1 MTDTPRPCIL
11 LVDNDELLLNGLIR
25 MLRPT
30 RRRVLTATTAEAAG
44 TLLADNE
51 VGVIVCE
58 PRDTRL
64 AAFLVEARQRHP
76 AVVRVILT
84 GYAGMSSVIKAV
96 NEAHPFKLLTKP
108 WFDEELLAT
117 VKLAFEQYAVNRKR
131 DRLIAEYD
139 GIRINTESLHAYHV
153 LGALSHST
161 PPAMNAEAIN
171 DLPVGA
177 LLVKDGA
184 ITLLNPVAQRL
195 LGALGLPLPE
205 IGTTVAGLPAALATL
220 IAAALAAPRGQRQSQ
235 RDPSEQRLDYFV
247 QEISA
252 GTLIAFAPPPLS

>member
-1 MTDTPRPCIL
+1 MTDAPRPCVL

-25 MLRPT
+25 LLRPT
-30 RRRVLTATTAEAAG
+30 RRRVLTASTAEAAG

-58 PRDTRL
+58 PHDTRL
-64 AAFLVEARQRHP
+64 AAFLVEARQHHP
-76 AVVRVILT
+76 AIVRVILT
-84 GYAGMSSVIKAV
+84 GYARMTSVIKAV
-96 NEAHPFKLLTKP
+96 NEAQPFKLLTKP

-117 VKLAFEQYAVNRKR
+117 IRLAFEQYAVNRKR

-139 GIRINTESLHAYHV
+139 GIRANTESVHAFHV
-153 LGALSHST
+153 LGALNHAT
-161 PPAMNAEAIN
+161 PPEMNTEAIN

-184 ITLLNPVAQRL
+184 ITLINPMARRL

-205 IGTTVAGLPAALATL
+205 TGSTVAGLPAALATL
-220 IAAALAAPRGQRQSQ
+220 VSTALAAARGQRQSH
-235 RDPSEQRLDYFV
+235 RSAADGRLDYFV
-247 QEISA
+247 QEIAA